1 MGWNQLRSNDLK
13 KYRFS
18 TVSTCD
24 TCCCTLLTINKIYPI
39 PTASRPLNM
48 SSSTNSAVDD
58 VKSGLKGIH
67 GIGESIRGNINN
79 AVDHAAHDTTGE
91 AKNQA
96 IANKGQA
103 EMRQGEAV
111 VDKHSNTN
119 STTTTTVSVNISAS
133 MRTLA
138 KM

>member
-1 MGWNQLRSNDLK
+1 
-13 KYRFS
+13 
-18 TVSTCD
+18 
-24 TCCCTLLTINKIYPI
+24 
-39 PTASRPLNM
+39 M

-67 GIGESIRGNINN
+67 GIGESLRGNINN

-96 IANKGQA
+96 IAIKGEA

-111 VDKHSNTN
+111 MDKHSNTKN
-119 STTTTTVSVNISAS
+119 TTTTTVGANKSI
-133 MRTLA
+133 
-138 KM
+138 

>member
-1 MGWNQLRSNDLK
+1 
-13 KYRFS
+13 
-18 TVSTCD
+18 
-24 TCCCTLLTINKIYPI
+24 
-39 PTASRPLNM
+39 M
-48 SSSTNSAVDD
+48 SSSANSAIDD

-96 IANKGQA
+96 IANKGQV

-111 VDKHSNTN
+111 MDKHSNTN
-119 STTTTTVSVNISAS
+119 NSPATAVSVNISAAT
-133 MRTLA
+133 RTLA
-138 KM
+138 NK